1 MQKLILKENKGHN
14 HDSSACM
21 KKYKLSTGRKWICL
35 TLVKADHQ
43 PLEEGF
49 VG

>member
-14 HDSSACM
+14 HDSSAYI
-21 KKYKLSTGRKWICL
+21 KKDKLITERKRIYL

-43 PLEEGF
+43 PLEESF